1 MLWITHIIKVC
12 RNIIIIIG
20 TIMIIIIVTS
30 IIITTVAKQTLMRIA
45 AVCVS

>member
-12 RNIIIIIG
+12 RNIIIIG

-30 IIITTVAKQTLMRIA
+30 IIITTVAKQTIMRIA